1 VRYSSRVIGVGRKG
15 RDLSVDAGRAEQ
27 PFVVH
32 VRRADDT
39 EERLEAKAVVDASG
53 TWRAP
58 SPAGAE
64 GLPALG
70 EQAAVEAGLL
80 DHRTPSREEAAE
92 LAGKHI
98 VVVGSGHSAAT
109 AIGDL
114 AAVVRR
120 EPGTRVTWALRRGT
134 VGNAFG
140 GGSADEL
147 PERGALGLRAKKAV
161 EDGYVDLV
169 TGFRVERVLVEDGRA
184 VLVGEDGRRLEP
196 ADRVVVATGFRPDL
210 SFLSEVRLDLD
221 VRLQAPTKVAT
232 EVDPNLHSC
241 GSVRATGATDLA
253 HPEPGF
259 YIVGAKSYGRA
270 PTFLAMTGYEQVRSV
285 VAELSGDHEAADR
298 VELELPDPGVCGGS
312 GPLEAPEQ
320 AAAGGCWTSASP
332 RPVLGVTA
340 AGSRWC
346 SRPVTSRLGRGRAT
360 TTACG
365 CSPRAGTAPSRVTRS
380 PATPTGT
387 RAATRSPTTSAATQS
402 GWASR
407 CGPMLASP
415 RSPPTARALPWSWPM
430 GAAWSGMHS
439 SLPRG
444 RSPTPTCR

>member
-1 VRYSSRVIGVGRKG
+1 MNHVVVIGAGPQGLAAAAHLLERGLEPLVLESGDSPAATVVEWGHVRLFSPWPELIDPASRRLLEPTGWSAPETGYPSGSQWVEEYLAPLAEALGDSVRYGSRVVGVGRKG

-32 VRRADDT
+32 VRRADGT

-92 LAGKHI
+92 LVGKHI

-114 AAVVRR
+114 ATVVRR
-120 EPGTRVTWALRRGT
+120 EPGTRVTWALRRGA

-140 GGSADEL
+140 GGAADEL
-147 PERGALGLRAKKAV
+147 PERGALGQRAKKAV
-161 EDGYVDLV
+161 EDGLVDLV
-169 TGFRVERVLVEDGRA
+169 TGFRTERVLVEDGRA
-184 VLVGEDGRRLEP
+184 VLVAEDGRRLDP

-210 SFLSEVRLDLD
+210 SFLTEVRLDLD

-298 VELELPDPGVCGGS
+298 VELELPDTGVCGGS
-312 GPLEAPEQ
+312 GLFDAPEQ
-320 AAAGGCWTSASP
+320 ATSGGCCTSAP
-332 RPVLGVTA
+332 QLVQI
-340 AGSRWC
+340 
-346 SRPVTSRLGRGRAT
+346 
-360 TTACG
+360 
-365 CSPRAGTAPSRVTRS
+365 
-380 PATPTGT
+380 GT
-387 RAATRSPTTSAATQS
+387 RTD
-402 GWASR
+402 G
-407 CGPMLASP
+407 
-415 RSPPTARALPWSWPM
+415 
-430 GAAWSGMHS
+430 
-439 SLPRG
+439 
-444 RSPTPTCR
+444 